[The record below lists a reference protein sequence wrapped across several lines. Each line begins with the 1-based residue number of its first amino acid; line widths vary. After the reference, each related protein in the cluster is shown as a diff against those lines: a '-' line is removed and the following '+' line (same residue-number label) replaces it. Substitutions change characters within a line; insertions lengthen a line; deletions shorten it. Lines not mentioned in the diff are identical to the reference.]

1 MSKPP
6 FLAYTVREYKV
17 GRDTK
22 SSWCRIGAAWPT
34 KSGEGFNITLDALP
48 IDGRITLM
56 PPKPEDKAAAESMAQ
71 PEQSEHPM

>member
-1 MSKPP
+1 MSKPTYV
-6 FLAYTVREYKV
+6 AYTVREYRA
-17 GRDTK
+17 GNQMK

-56 PPKPEDKAAAESMAQ
+56 LPKAEDKAAAEAMMEPDAHS
-71 PEQSEHPM
+71 